1 MQVTLWPE
9 LPKKG
14 VFRGIF
20 ETLRINVGLMQL
32 QIGRPPAPP
41 PKQARSK
48 VMVTWIYMPGSRIN
62 TKSTTG
68 DSEKSLALGAAAE
81 VEGVEAKVDG
91 VDHRFRRR

>member
-9 LPKKG
+9 LPKEG

-48 VMVTWIYMPGSRIN
+48 VMATRIYMLGSKVN

-68 DSEKSLALGAAAE
+68 TWLGGLALSKATDFGEDELPRALE
-81 VEGVEAKVDG
+81 YKY
-91 VDHRFRRR
+91 HS